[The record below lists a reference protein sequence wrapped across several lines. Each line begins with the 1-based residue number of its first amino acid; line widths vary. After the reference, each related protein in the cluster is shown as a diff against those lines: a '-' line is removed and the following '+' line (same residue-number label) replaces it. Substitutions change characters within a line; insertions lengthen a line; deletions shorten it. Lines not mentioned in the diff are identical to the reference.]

1 MTAMNTEK
9 TNYFGILSKY
19 FFNLC
24 EFYQINDENLKVILQ
39 ANSHEILKFK
49 RQKTLPFNQYY
60 TDIINLFSE
69 IHMYLRSIFNN
80 QNSIIS
86 KYFHI
91 KRNYFSNMSILE
103 YITQSETAVIKNL
116 KEVSRYLKNNF
127 HK

>member
-1 MTAMNTEK
+1 VRQVYK
-9 TNYFGILSKY
+9 S
-19 FFNLC
+19 
-24 EFYQINDENLKVILQ
+24 Q
-39 ANSHEILKFK
+39 ILKFK